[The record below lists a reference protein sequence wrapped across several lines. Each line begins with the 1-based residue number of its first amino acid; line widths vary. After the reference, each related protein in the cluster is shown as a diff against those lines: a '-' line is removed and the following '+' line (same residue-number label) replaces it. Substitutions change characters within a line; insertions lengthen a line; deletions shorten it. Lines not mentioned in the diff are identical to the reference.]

1 MSPVKCQPL
10 TRVCRQ
16 LGRRQLGR
24 RRLGTRQ
31 LGRRQLGRR
40 KLVGRR
46 QLEAAKSSYLAPF
59 ETLSQSIQN
68 FSIEADNNLRFLES
82 ITPQCEALAEADPSG
97 IPAILPTLLKCIRM
111 IWSLSKFYNTEE
123 RLTGLLRK
131 ISNEIIHRCR
141 AKISLDDIFDGDVEV
156 SMVSLEESIACGVA
170 WKRIYKRTAAAVAA
184 SSSREWNFD
193 DASIFAQIDAPW
205 LIRNYP
211 FIFT

>member
-1 MSPVKCQPL
+1 
-10 TRVCRQ
+10 
-16 LGRRQLGR
+16 
-24 RRLGTRQ
+24 
-31 LGRRQLGRR
+31 
-40 KLVGRR
+40 
-46 QLEAAKSSYLAPF
+46 
-59 ETLSQSIQN
+59 
-68 FSIEADNNLRFLES
+68 
-82 ITPQCEALAEADPSG
+82 
-97 IPAILPTLLKCIRM
+97 M

-193 DASIFAQIDAPW
+193 DASIFAQIDAFVQRCRDLLEVCAGQIQFANKNSATKGEPGP
-205 LIRNYP
+205 LPRFGGSNGQEITKALLEIQVSEGVKKFRHKDHAFARPSIIVHTHVNTRTGK
-211 FIFT
+211 FRDADRATSKDSAVI